1 MFGGV
6 GIEHRFDSMH
16 MHYKIVCISTIG
28 LDYLNVISYV
38 FYVVLQVVRCKC
50 GSDDVCASP

>member
-16 MHYKIVCISTIG
+16 IICTIRRG

-38 FYVVLQVVRCKC
+38 FYVVLHVIRCKC
-50 GSDDVCASP
+50 GSDDV